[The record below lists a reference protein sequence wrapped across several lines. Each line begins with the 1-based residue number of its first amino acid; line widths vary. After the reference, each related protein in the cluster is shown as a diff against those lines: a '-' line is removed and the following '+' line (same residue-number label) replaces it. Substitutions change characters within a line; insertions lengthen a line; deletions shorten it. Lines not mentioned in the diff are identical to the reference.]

1 MNFWA
6 IFLLVGLPLASF
18 AADSVQYNRDVRK
31 ILAANCFS
39 CHGQDAETRKG
50 KLRLDEAASAL
61 KPRNGAAAI
70 VPGNLEESEAWQR
83 IITDDA
89 DDLMPP
95 PDSKKTLSAE
105 EKAILKAWIEQGAK
119 YEEHWAFIAPKK
131 PVVLKAAKEVANP
144 IDAFLQR
151 RLAGE
156 GLKPAPLAKPETL
169 VRRVYLDLTGLPPT
183 LAEVDGFLLDKSPEK
198 LERLIVGLMKRP
210 TYGEHMARYW
220 LDLARYAD
228 TH

>member
-1 MNFWA
+1 MKFWA
-6 IFLLVGLPLASF
+6 ILLLASLASDLF
-18 AADSVQYNRDVRK
+18 GQDKVQFNRDVRK

-39 CHGQDAETRKG
+39 CHGQDAKKRKG
-50 KLRLDEAASAL
+50 KLRLDEEYAAL
-61 KPRNGAAAI
+61 EPKNGVAAI

-83 IITDDA
+83 IITDDP

-95 PDSKKTLSAE
+95 PDSKKTLSTE
-105 EKAILKAWIEQGAK
+105 EKTILKAWIEQGAK

-131 PVVLKAAKEVANP
+131 PVVPKAAKEVANP

-198 LERLIVGLMKRP
+198 LNV
-210 TYGEHMARYW
+210 
-220 LDLARYAD
+220 
-228 TH
+228 